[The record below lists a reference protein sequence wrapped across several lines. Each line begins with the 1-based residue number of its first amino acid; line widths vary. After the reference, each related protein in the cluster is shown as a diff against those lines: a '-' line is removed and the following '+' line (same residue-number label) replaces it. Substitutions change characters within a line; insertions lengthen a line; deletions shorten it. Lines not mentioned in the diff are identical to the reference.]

1 MLDKIAEM
9 QIVTSASWPALVISI
24 AQYTRPTRN
33 VARQIN
39 TAGPAHLE
47 RERKRGKTRFQPKHL
62 FMLAVR
68 LFILLPTV
76 GGACDLLGEHGAD
89 GGRGDQSEQHE
100 RACCRRVT

>member
-47 RERKRGKTRFQPKHL
+47 RERKRGNAIYGVLVGNKTT
-62 FMLAVR
+62 A
-68 LFILLPTV
+68 
-76 GGACDLLGEHGAD
+76 
-89 GGRGDQSEQHE
+89 
-100 RACCRRVT
+100 